1 MDLASSLD
9 FSPPTVDMQPRQ
21 PKDIPDR
28 TMSDTPENENV
39 NLEAMAD
46 ELLAENVLDPIEQ
59 EVVFL
64 REEVAASKDRLLRF
78 AAEAE
83 NTKKRLEREKA
94 EATLY
99 AASNFAKDL
108 LGVADTLSRTL
119 AAVPPEERDIID
131 DVMKKFLIGIEMTE
145 RELLNVF
152 QRHNL
157 RKMETVGQKF
167 DPNFHQALFE
177 VPTSEKPPGTVMQ
190 EIQSGY
196 VVGERCLRPALVG
209 VAKAEG

>member
-1 MDLASSLD
+1 
-9 FSPPTVDMQPRQ
+9 MQPRQ
-21 PKDIPDR
+21 PTDIPEFA
-28 TMSDTPENENV
+28 MNETPETENV

-46 ELLAENVLDPIEQ
+46 ELLADNELDPLEQ
-59 EVVFL
+59 EVVSL
-64 REEVAASKDRLLRF
+64 REEVAATKDRLLRF

-157 RKMETVGQKF
+157 RKLETVGQKF

-209 VAKAEG
+209 VAKAES

>member
-1 MDLASSLD
+1 MQLAKPNDILD
-9 FSPPTVDMQPRQ
+9 NL
-21 PKDIPDR
+21 
-28 TMSDTPENENV
+28 MSDTPENENLDLDAM
-39 NLEAMAD
+39 NLEKMAD
-46 ELLAENVLDPIEQ
+46 ELLAEDQLDPLEQ
-59 EVVFL
+59 EVVSL

-119 AAVPPEERDIID
+119 AAVPEEEREIID

-157 RKMETVGQKF
+157 RKLETIGQKF

-209 VAKAEG
+209 VAKAE

>member
-1 MDLASSLD
+1 
-9 FSPPTVDMQPRQ
+9 
-21 PKDIPDR
+21 
-28 TMSDTPENENV
+28 MSDTPDQDNM

-46 ELLAENVLDPIEQ
+46 ELLDNAPVDGTDAEIIA
-59 EVVFL
+59 L
-64 REEVAASKDRLLRF
+64 REEVAAAKDRLLRF

-99 AASNFAKDL
+99 AASHFAKDL

-119 AAVPPEERDIID
+119 AAVPEEERDIID
-131 DVMKKFLIGIEMTE
+131 EVMKKFLIGIEMTE

-157 RKMETVGQKF
+157 RKMETIGQKF

-209 VAKAEG
+209 VAKAED

>member
-157 RKMETVGQKF
+157 RKLETIGQKF

>member
-1 MDLASSLD
+1 
-9 FSPPTVDMQPRQ
+9 MQPRQ
-21 PKDIPDR
+21 PKDNPDKV
-28 TMSDTPENENV
+28 MSDTPENENV
-39 NLEAMAD
+39 NLEAMNLEKMAD
-46 ELLAENVLDPIEQ
+46 ELLAENELDPIEQ
-59 EVVFL
+59 EVVSL

-131 DVMKKFLIGIEMTE
+131 DIMKKFLIGIEMTE

-157 RKMETVGQKF
+157 RKMETIGQKF

-209 VAKAEG
+209 VAKAE

>member
-1 MDLASSLD
+1 
-9 FSPPTVDMQPRQ
+9 
-21 PKDIPDR
+21 
-28 TMSDTPENENV
+28 MSDTPEQDNV
-39 NLEAMAD
+39 NLEAMKLETMNLETMAD
-46 ELLAENVLDPIEQ
+46 ELLAENQLDPLEQ
-59 EVVFL
+59 EVVSL
-64 REEVAASKDRLLRF
+64 REELAATKDRLLRF
-78 AAEAE
+78 AAESE

-119 AAVPPEERDIID
+119 AAVPEEERDILDEI
-131 DVMKKFLIGIEMTE
+131 MKQFLIGIEMTE

-157 RKMETVGQKF
+157 RKLETIGQKF

-196 VVGERCLRPALVG
+196 LVGERCLRPALVG
-209 VAKAEG
+209 VAKAE

>member
-1 MDLASSLD
+1 
-9 FSPPTVDMQPRQ
+9 
-21 PKDIPDR
+21 
-28 TMSDTPENENV
+28 MSDTPENENV
-39 NLEAMAD
+39 NLEAMNLENMGDA
-46 ELLAENVLDPIEQ
+46 LLAEDQLDPLEQ
-59 EVVFL
+59 EVVSL
-64 REEVAASKDRLLRF
+64 REELAASKDRLLRF

-99 AASNFAKDL
+99 AASNFARDL

-119 AAVPPEERDIID
+119 AAVPEEERDIID
-131 DVMKKFLIGIEMTE
+131 DIMKKFLIGIEMTE

-209 VAKAEG
+209 VAKAES

>member
-1 MDLASSLD
+1 
-9 FSPPTVDMQPRQ
+9 MQPRQ
-21 PKDIPDR
+21 PTDIPEFA
-28 TMSDTPENENV
+28 MNETPETENV

-46 ELLAENVLDPIEQ
+46 ELLADNELDPLEQ
-59 EVVFL
+59 EVVSL
-64 REEVAASKDRLLRF
+64 REEVAATKDRLLRF

-157 RKMETVGQKF
+157 RKLETVGQKF

-209 VAKAEG
+209 VAKAE